1 MESDRKQNESPG
13 GKNSSVFEI
22 WRLPMK
28 QKIFLTHFL
37 NLALILGLAANIF
50 ASDIPKPETY
60 FGHKPGVDF
69 KLIRWEK
76 IYEYFHLL
84 GEKSNRIEV
93 EDLGETTLGNPFILA
108 IISSPEN
115 LSQLDNYKAIAR
127 KLARGNVSGQ
137 EAIRLAEQGK
147 TIALVTCSMHA
158 SEIGPTQMSPGL
170 AYVLA
175 TDNTSSIKQILANVI
190 FLLVPSWNP
199 DGNILVVDWYRQN
212 VGTPYETS
220 PMPWLYHHYVGHDN
234 NRDAFMHTQIETRYV
249 NNILYH
255 EWSPQIF
262 MDMHQMGN
270 SDARLFLSPLY
281 EPRHHSLDPLL
292 TREIELT
299 GAYMRTVLEEQ
310 DKIGVMHYA
319 NWNHWR
325 MSAIHTCALWHNV
338 ATILFEA
345 ATTRMA
351 TPIFQT
357 ARDLSGAGSGGLG
370 KQGNN
375 QTINYPSP
383 WPGGWWR
390 LRDIVEYA
398 YWSVI
403 GFLET
408 GAIHKDKYLLNI
420 YRMARNSI
428 EKGKNQVPYAYVI
441 PQFQKDPN
449 TVAKMINILIANG
462 VEIHTA
468 EKSFQAQNREYPS
481 GTYVVL
487 LSQAYR
493 PFIIDILGPQ
503 IYPDRRQY
511 EGGPPER
518 TFDLTGWTLA
528 YQMGVEAVKIDLHF
542 EAQLQQ
548 IQDVKPPEGKVFG
561 SGDTYILDH
570 NVLDSYRAV
579 NRLLEE
585 GANVSWATES
595 FTSGGKRYPAGAII
609 VSGSDLSRKIQS
621 LSKEFNLQIHMGNSP
636 EKLIKLKP
644 LKLGLYK
651 PWVANMD
658 EGWTRWIFDNWEFPY
673 TTIHDE
679 EIRNGDLKEKYD
691 VIVLTNITSR
701 RIIDGH
707 REGTVPSQYAGGI
720 GEHGLVALL
729 QFVKHGGT
737 LITLNSSCQLPINHF
752 KVPLKDVSRKY
763 PTAEFFCP
771 SAILKVNVD
780 NTHPIGY
787 GMENTANVVSYGSP
801 FFEFLDTDNK
811 NSNEKK
817 DMVMS
822 TKIVARYPNSN
833 PFMSGRLI
841 GDHLLHNKPAL
852 VEVGYGKGKIIMFG
866 FRPQNRA
873 QPHGTFMMFFNSLYY
888 GPASAG
894 AK

>member
-1 MESDRKQNESPG
+1 M
-13 GKNSSVFEI
+13 I
-22 WRLPMK
+22 
-28 QKIFLTHFL
+28 QKIFYTRFI
-37 NLALILGLAANIF
+37 NIALILGLASNIF

-60 FGHKPGVDF
+60 FGHKPGADF

-84 GEKSNRIEV
+84 GERSNRIVV
-93 EDLGETTLGNPFILA
+93 EDLGKTTLGNPFILA

-115 LSQLDNYKAIAR
+115 LSQRDKYKAIAQ
-127 KLARGNVSGQ
+127 KLARGRVSEQ
-137 EAIRLAEQGK
+137 EAIRSAEQGK

-158 SEIGPTQMSPGL
+158 SEIGPTQMTPEL

-175 TDNTSSIKQILANVI
+175 TENTPAIKQILDNVI
-190 FLLVPSWNP
+190 FLIVPSWNP

-212 VGTPYETS
+212 VGTQYETS

-249 NNILYH
+249 NDILYH
-255 EWSPQIF
+255 QWFPQIF
-262 MDMHQMGN
+262 MDMHHMGN

-299 GAYMRTVLEEQ
+299 GAFMRTVLEEKG
-310 DKIGVMHYA
+310 KIGVMHYA

-338 ATILFEA
+338 TTILFEA
-345 ATTRMA
+345 ASTRMA

-357 ARDLSGAGSGGLG
+357 AEDLTGASSGGLG

-408 GAIHKDKYLLNI
+408 GAIHKDKDLLNM

-428 EKGKNQVPYAYVI
+428 EKGKNQAPYAYLI
-441 PQFQKDPN
+441 PSSQKDSN
-449 TVAKMINILIANG
+449 TVAKMVNILIANG
-462 VEIHTA
+462 VEIHAA

-481 GTYVVL
+481 GTYVIL

-528 YQMGVEAVKIDLHF
+528 YQMGVKAIKIDLPF
-542 EAQLQQ
+542 EAQLQK
-548 IQDVKPPEGKVFG
+548 IPSAKPLDGKVTG
-561 SGDTYILDH
+561 SGNTFILDH
-570 NVLDSYRAV
+570 NILDSYKAV
-579 NRLLEE
+579 NRLLKE
-585 GANVSWATES
+585 GANVGWATES
-595 FTSGGKRYPAGAII
+595 FISGGKSYPAGAII
-609 VSGSDLSRKIQS
+609 VSGSDLGRKMRS
-621 LSKEFNLQIHMGNSP
+621 LSEEFNLQIYAGSAP
-636 EKLIKLKP
+636 ENLIELEP

-651 PWVANMD
+651 SWVANID
-658 EGWTRWIFDNWEFPY
+658 EGWTRWIFDRWEFPY
-673 TTIHDE
+673 TTIYDE
-679 EIRNGDLKEKYD
+679 EIRSGNLKEKYD
-691 VIVLTNITSR
+691 VIVLTNITSD
-701 RIIDGH
+701 RIINGH
-707 REGTVPSQYAGGI
+707 REGTIPSQYAGGI
-720 GEHGLVALL
+720 GELGLDALL
-729 QFVKHGGT
+729 HFVKQGGT
-737 LITLNSSCQLPINHF
+737 LITLNASCQLPIDHF
-752 KVPLKDVSRKY
+752 KVPLKDVSHKY
-763 PTAEFFCP
+763 PTTEFFCP

-780 NTHPIGY
+780 NTHPLGY

-801 FFEFLDTDNK
+801 FFEFLDTDNTSSEK
-811 NSNEKK
+811 KK
-817 DMVMS
+817 DMMMS

-841 GDHLLHNKPAL
+841 GNHLLHNKPAL
-852 VEVGYGKGKIIMFG
+852 VEVGCGKGNIIMFG

-873 QPHGTFMMFFNSLYY
+873 QPHGTFMMFFNALYY
-888 GPASAG
+888 GSTAAR
-894 AK
+894 KK

>member
-1 MESDRKQNESPG
+1 MESDRKQNESPAA
-13 GKNSSVFEI
+13 VFEI

-28 QKIFLTHFL
+28 RKIFLTHFI
-37 NLALILGLAANIF
+37 NLALMLGLTANIF

-60 FGHKPGVDF
+60 FGHLPGADF

-93 EDLGETTLGNPFILA
+93 EDLGKTTLENPFLLA

-127 KLARGNVSGQ
+127 KLARGSVSEQ

-158 SEIGPTQMSPGL
+158 SEIGPTQMSPEL

-175 TDNTSSIKQILANVI
+175 TDNTPAIKQILDNVI

-199 DGNILVVDWYRQN
+199 DGNVLVVDWYRQN

-249 NNILYH
+249 NNLLYH
-255 EWSPQIF
+255 EWFPQIF
-262 MDMHQMGN
+262 MDMHHMGN

-310 DKIGVMHYA
+310 GKIGVMHYA

-338 ATILFEA
+338 TTILFEA
-345 ATTRMA
+345 AATRMA

-357 ARDLSGAGSGGLG
+357 AKDLTGAGSGGLG

-408 GAIHKDKYLLNI
+408 GAIHKDKYLLNM

-428 EKGKNQVPYAYVI
+428 EKGKSQAPYAYVI
-441 PQFQKDPN
+441 PKSQKDPN

-468 EKSFQAQNREYPS
+468 EKSFETQNREYPS

-548 IQDVKPPEGKVFG
+548 IQDAKPPEGKVIG
-561 SGDTYILDH
+561 SGNTYILDH

-585 GANVSWATES
+585 GANVGWATES
-595 FTSGGKRYPAGAII
+595 FTSGGKRYPPGAII
-609 VSGSDLSRKIQS
+609 VSGPDLSRKIQS
-621 LSKEFNLQIHMGNSP
+621 LSKEFNLQINMGNSP
-636 EKLIKLKP
+636 EKLIKLKS
-644 LKLGLYK
+644 LKLGLFK
-651 PWVANMD
+651 PWIANMD
-658 EGWTRWIFDNWEFPY
+658 EGWTRWIFDKWEFPY

-707 REGTVPSQYAGGI
+707 RKGTVPPQYAGGI

-763 PTAEFFCP
+763 PTTEFFCP

-801 FFEFLDTDNK
+801 FFEFLDADNI

-841 GDHLLHNKPAL
+841 GNHLLHNKPAL

-888 GPASAG
+888 GPTSASL
-894 AK
+894 K

>member
-1 MESDRKQNESPG
+1 MNLSA
-13 GKNSSVFEI
+13 FEI
-22 WRLPMK
+22 WRLSMK
-28 QKIFLTHFL
+28 QKVLLSCFVNSI
-37 NLALILGLAANIF
+37 LILGCAFNIY
-50 ASDIPKPETY
+50 ASDIPNPESY
-60 FGHKPGVDF
+60 FGHKPGTDF

-76 IYEYFHLL
+76 IYDYFHLL
-84 GEKSNRIEV
+84 AKKSDRIVV
-93 EDLGETTLGNPFILA
+93 EDLGKTTLGNPFILA

-115 LSQLDNYKAIAR
+115 LSQRDDYKTIAR
-127 KLARGNVSGQ
+127 KLATGSVSEQ
-137 EAIRLAEQGK
+137 EAIRLAERGK

-158 SEIGPTQMSPGL
+158 SEIGPSQMSPEL

-175 TDNTSSIKQILANVI
+175 TDGTPTVKRILDNVI

-249 NNILYH
+249 NDILYH
-255 EWSPQIF
+255 EWFPQIF
-262 MDMHQMGN
+262 MDMHHMGN
-270 SDARLFLSPLY
+270 SDARLFLSPLF

-310 DKIGVMHYA
+310 GKIGVMHYA

-345 ATTRMA
+345 ASTRMA

-357 ARDLSGAGSGGLG
+357 EKDLTGAGSGGLG

-390 LRDIVEYA
+390 LRDIVEYS
-398 YWSVI
+398 YWSCI

-408 GAIHKDKYLLNI
+408 GAIHKEKYLLNM

-428 EKGKNQVPYAYVI
+428 EKGKNKAPYAYII
-441 PQFQKDPN
+441 PFDQKDPN
-449 TVAKMINILIANG
+449 TVAKMIDILISNG
-462 VEIHTA
+462 VQIHKA
-468 EKSFQAQNREYPS
+468 EKSFKAQNREYPE
-481 GTYVVL
+481 GTYVIL

-518 TFDLTGWTLA
+518 TFDLTGWTLS
-528 YQMGVEAVKIDLHF
+528 YQMGVEAIKVDISFD
-542 EAQLQQ
+542 AQLRR
-548 IQDVKPPEGKVFG
+548 IKAAEPSEGKVFG
-561 SGDTYILDH
+561 NGDSYILDH
-570 NVLDSYRAV
+570 RVLDSYRAV
-579 NRLLEE
+579 NRLLEI
-585 GANVSWATES
+585 GAEVGWASES
-595 FTSGGKRYPAGAII
+595 FSFGGNTFPAGTIV
-609 VSGSDLSRKIQS
+609 VSGSGLRDQIHS
-621 LSKEFNLQIHMGNSP
+621 LSKEFRLQVQTGNPP
-636 EKLIKLKP
+636 EKLLQIKP

-658 EGWTRWIFDNWEFPY
+658 EGWTRWIFDQWEFPY

-679 EIRNGDLKEKYD
+679 EIRNGKLMQKYD
-691 VIVLTNITSR
+691 VLVLTNIAAQ
-701 RIIDGH
+701 RIVEGH
-707 REGTVPSQYAGGI
+707 REGRVPPPYAGGI
-720 GEHGLVALL
+720 GGQGIQALL
-729 QFVKHGGT
+729 DFVKQGGT
-737 LITLNSSCQLPINHF
+737 LITFNSSCQLPIKNF
-752 KVPLKDVSRKY
+752 KVPLLDWSREY
-763 PTAEFFCP
+763 PTTEFFCP
-771 SAILKVNVD
+771 SAILKVEVD
-780 NTHPIGY
+780 NNHPIGY
-787 GMENTANVVSYGSP
+787 GMGATANVLSYGSP
-801 FFEFLDTDNK
+801 FFAFLDTDK
-811 NSNEKK
+811 QSRSGKK
-817 DMVMS
+817 DVDMS
-822 TKIVARYPNSN
+822 INVIARYPDGN

-841 GDHLLHNKPAL
+841 GEHLLHNKPAL

-873 QPHGTFMMFFNSLYY
+873 QPHGTFLLFFNSLYY
-888 GPASAG
+888 GPAVAG
-894 AK
+894 IWRSTS

>member
-1 MESDRKQNESPG
+1 
-13 GKNSSVFEI
+13 
-22 WRLPMK
+22 
-28 QKIFLTHFL
+28 
-37 NLALILGLAANIF
+37 
-50 ASDIPKPETY
+50 
-60 FGHKPGVDF
+60 
-69 KLIRWEK
+69 
-76 IYEYFHLL
+76 
-84 GEKSNRIEV
+84 
-93 EDLGETTLGNPFILA
+93 
-108 IISSPEN
+108 
-115 LSQLDNYKAIAR
+115 
-127 KLARGNVSGQ
+127 
-137 EAIRLAEQGK
+137 
-147 TIALVTCSMHA
+147 
-158 SEIGPTQMSPGL
+158 
-170 AYVLA
+170 
-175 TDNTSSIKQILANVI
+175 
-190 FLLVPSWNP
+190 
-199 DGNILVVDWYRQN
+199 
-212 VGTPYETS
+212 
-220 PMPWLYHHYVGHDN
+220 
-234 NRDAFMHTQIETRYV
+234 MHTQIETRYV
-249 NNILYH
+249 NNLLYH
-255 EWSPQIF
+255 EWFPQIF
-262 MDMHQMGN
+262 MDMHHMGN

-299 GAYMRTVLEEQ
+299 SAYMRTVLEEQ
-310 DKIGVMHYA
+310 GKIGVMHYA

-338 ATILFEA
+338 TTILFEA
-345 ATTRMA
+345 AATRMA

-408 GAIHKDKYLLNI
+408 GAIHKDKYLLNM
-420 YRMARNSI
+420 YRMAKNSI
-428 EKGKNQVPYAYVI
+428 EKGKSQAPYAYVI
-441 PQFQKDPN
+441 PKSQKDPN

-468 EKSFQAQNREYPS
+468 EKSFQVQNREYPS

-528 YQMGVEAVKIDLHF
+528 YQMGVEAVKIDLQF

-548 IQDVKPPEGKVFG
+548 IQDAKPPEGKVIG
-561 SGDTYILDH
+561 SGNTYILDH
-570 NVLDSYRAV
+570 NVLDSYRAI

-585 GANVSWATES
+585 GANVGWAPES
-595 FTSGGKRYPAGAII
+595 FTSGGKKYPAGAII

-621 LSKEFNLQIHMGNSP
+621 LSKEFNLQINMGTSP
-636 EKLIKLKP
+636 EKLIKLKS
-644 LKLGLYK
+644 LKLGLFK
-651 PWVANMD
+651 PWIANMD

-691 VIVLTNITSR
+691 VIVLTNITSK

-763 PTAEFFCP
+763 PTTEFFCP

-787 GMENTANVVSYGSP
+787 GMENTANVISYGSP
-801 FFEFLDTDNK
+801 FFEFLDADNI

-817 DMVMS
+817 DLVMS

-841 GDHLLHNKPAL
+841 GNHLLHNKPAL

-888 GPASAG
+888 GPASSSI
-894 AK
+894 K